1 MQKMGRDSKGYNF
14 IFRGGHNNSYTFD
27 TNYEITY
34 EVKFK
39 PSNYLFEGRDEF
51 SNQVYEMVIAITERN
66 NSDDRIPSDAFIM
79 FTIADIVTDFFKN
92 RERIIIY
99 ICDTADARHLARARK
114 FGLWFEKFKT
124 TQFMKVDASI
134 IDEMGV
140 IYMNALILH
149 RENPYFVEII
159 DAFRKV
165 TGGYTEDK

>member
-1 MQKMGRDSKGYNF
+1 MGRDSKGYNF
-14 IFRGGHNNSYTFD
+14 VFRGGYNNSYTFD
-27 TNYEITY
+27 TNYQITY

-39 PSNYLFEGRDEF
+39 PSSYLFDERYQF
-51 SNQVYEMVIAITERN
+51 SSQVFEMVIAITESKN
-66 NSDDRIPSDAFIM
+66 LDDKIPPDAYIM
-79 FTIADIVTDFFKN
+79 FTIADIVTDFFKS
-92 RERIIIY
+92 RERIIVY

-165 TGGYTEDK
+165 TGGYSEDK

>member
-1 MQKMGRDSKGYNF
+1 MHKEGQEWSKYDF
-14 IFRGGHNNSYTFD
+14 EFKGGKNNSYIFD

-39 PSNYLFEGRDEF
+39 PSSYLFDEKDEF
-51 SNQVYEMVIAITERN
+51 STQVYEMVIAIIERK
-66 NSDDRIPSDAFIM
+66 NSDDKIPLDSFIM
-79 FTIADIVTDFFKN
+79 FTIADIVTNFFKN
-92 RERIIIY
+92 RERIIVY
-99 ICDTADARHLARARK
+99 ICDTSDARHLARACK

-140 IYMNALILH
+140 IYMNSLILH

>member
-1 MQKMGRDSKGYNF
+1 
-14 IFRGGHNNSYTFD
+14 
-27 TNYEITY
+27 
-34 EVKFK
+34 
-39 PSNYLFEGRDEF
+39 
-51 SNQVYEMVIAITERN
+51 MVIAIIERK
-66 NSDDRIPSDAFIM
+66 NSDDKIPPDAFIM
-79 FTIADIVTDFFKN
+79 STIADIVTDFFKN
-92 RERIIIY
+92 RERIIVY
-99 ICDTADARHLARARK
+99 ICDTSDARHLARARK

-124 TQFMKVDASI
+124 AQFIKVDASI

>member
-1 MQKMGRDSKGYNF
+1 MHREDPKWSKYDF
-14 IFRGGHNNSYTFD
+14 EFRGGKNNSYVFD
-27 TNYEITY
+27 TNHEITY

-39 PSNYLFEGRDEF
+39 PSSYLFEEQDEF
-51 SNQVYEMVIAITERN
+51 STQVYEMVIAIVERKN
-66 NSDDRIPSDAFIM
+66 ADDKTPSDSLIM
-79 FTIADIVTDFFKN
+79 YTIADIVTNFFQN
-92 RERIIIY
+92 RERIIVY
-99 ICDTADARHLARARK
+99 ICDTSDARHLARARK

-140 IYMNALILH
+140 IYLNALILH

-165 TGGYTEDK
+165 TGGYSEDK

>member
-1 MQKMGRDSKGYNF
+1 
-14 IFRGGHNNSYTFD
+14 
-27 TNYEITY
+27 
-34 EVKFK
+34 
-39 PSNYLFEGRDEF
+39 
-51 SNQVYEMVIAITERN
+51 MVIAITERK
-66 NSDDRIPSDAFIM
+66 NSDDKIPPDAFIM

-92 RERIIIY
+92 RERIIVY
-99 ICDTADARHLARARK
+99 ICDTSDARHLARSHK

-124 TQFMKVDASI
+124 TQFMKVDAFI

-140 IYMNALILH
+140 IYINTLILH